1 MKEKLFNE
9 LLESI
14 KEGGAIFRG
23 EKKPSRE
30 FVMDAP
36 DIKSVRKK
44 YKLSQNEFATMFGIS
59 VKTLRNW
66 EQGRRVPV
74 GPARILLLVAS
85 KHPDAVLDVVLP
97 SGINSKMRTAVS
109 A

>member
-14 KEGGAIFRG
+14 REGGAIFRG

-36 DIKSVRKK
+36 DIKSMRKK

-74 GPARILLLVAS
+74 GPARILLLVAA

-97 SGINSKMRTAVS
+97 SEINSKTRTAVS

>member
-1 MKEKLFNE
+1 MKDKLFDE
-9 LLESI
+9 LLESVR
-14 KEGGAIFRG
+14 EGGAILRG

-44 YKLSQNEFATMFGIS
+44 YHLSQNEFATMFGIS

-74 GPARILLLVAS
+74 GPARILLLVAA
-85 KHPDAVLDVVLP
+85 KHPDAVMDVVLP
-97 SGINSKMRTAVS
+97 HNASLKPRTIASV
-109 A
+109 

>member
-14 KEGGAIFRG
+14 REGGAIFRG

-74 GPARILLLVAS
+74 GPARILLLVAA

-97 SGINSKMRTAVS
+97 SEINSKMRTMVS
-109 A
+109 V